1 MSRAMFL
8 RIFIGIFGIVFIM
21 LTFWLSARF
30 HLSTSTK
37 LVIIL
42 AFALATFFAEVI
54 IAIENLEKRL
64 KNAFP
69 SLELSL
75 KDQVTVNETIK
86 LYNKLKRNHTGISTK
101 IALADFE
108 KIHHVLCQAE
118 KGGDFVFHDIYS
130 SSMILLAALEPG
142 QSFKVVSNLTKRFY
156 WKSGRDMTE
165 HAKLNYRQAKRGI
178 HIERMFI
185 LNTKDELTEIKEIM
199 TEQKENNIDVSYAF
213 RGDLDTMLPYASFAL
228 SVEQVTGIIS
238 HREDS
243 LGKVT
248 ITSNNEIITDLATKF
263 DDIKRRSIKLGS
275 EINQNNTNTGLVG

>member
-8 RIFIGIFGIVFIM
+8 RIFIGLFGIVFIV
-21 LTFWLSARF
+21 LTFWLSAHF

-54 IAIENLEKRL
+54 IAIDNLEKRL

-75 KDQVTVNETIK
+75 KDQITVNETIK
-86 LYNKLKRNHTGISTK
+86 LYNKLKRSHTGISTR

-178 HIERMFI
+178 HIERIFI
-185 LNTKDELTEIKEIM
+185 LNTKDELSEIKEIM
-199 TEQKENNIDVSYAF
+199 AEQKENNIDVSYAF
-213 RGDLDTMLPYASFAL
+213 RGDLDKMLPYASFAI
-228 SVEQVTGIIS
+228 SVEQTTGIIS

-263 DDIKRRSIKLGS
+263 DDIKRQSIKLGS
-275 EINQNNTNTGLVG
+275 EIHQANT

>member
-1 MSRAMFL
+1 MSKAMFL
-8 RIFIGIFGIVFIM
+8 RILIGLFGIVFIV

-54 IAIENLEKRL
+54 IAIDNLEKRL

-75 KDQVTVNETIK
+75 KDQIAVNETIK
-86 LYNKLKRNHTGISTK
+86 LYNKLKRSHTGISTR

-108 KIHHVLCQAE
+108 KIHHVLYQAE

-156 WKSGRDMTE
+156 WKSGKDMSE
-165 HAKLNYRQAKRGI
+165 HAKLNYRQAKKGI
-178 HIERMFI
+178 HIERIFI
-185 LNTKDELTEIKEIM
+185 LNNKDDLSEIKEIM
-199 TEQKENNIDVSYAF
+199 EEQKENNIDVSYAF
-213 RGDLDTMLPYASFAL
+213 RGDLDKMLPYASFAI
-228 SVEQVTGIIS
+228 SVEQTTGIIS

-263 DDIKRRSIKLGS
+263 DDIKRQAQTI
-275 EINQNNTNTGLVG
+275 